1 MDREIS
7 GLNIIKDLKT
17 AQETELE
24 ALEGPVTP
32 GWRVIKPRARPQKRR
47 KNGVKQPQ
55 NREELG
61 VVLFSQ
67 WPDPPRRRYGDEP
80 LNR

>member
-32 GWRVIKPRARPQKRR
+32 GGRVINPRARPQKRR
-47 KNGVKQPQ
+47 KNGVKQA
-55 NREELG
+55 
-61 VVLFSQ
+61 
-67 WPDPPRRRYGDEP
+67 
-80 LNR
+80 